1 MKLNFDDF
9 LEARLEH
16 KTNMQDHNP
25 HKRKKQQVIIKN
37 QDEDFLCS
45 CFLWMSGLKSLQSSV
60 YESWSSTPILHL
72 TLTGTFVFAA
82 ITDMASATNFPCIS
96 YAYIRGT
103 LQINNVFDVSRKQI
117 WTFGSS
123 MRRTPKH
130 PCPATFGLGHP
141 QLIDNRGEASVMGLN
156 KRWET
161 YMVHGKSRTNLRL
174 ISS

>member
-1 MKLNFDDF
+1 MIF
-9 LEARLEH
+9 LKQGLSIKQTCWIITHRRER
-16 KTNMQDHNP
+16 N
-25 HKRKKQQVIIKN
+25 KRKYIKKN
-37 QDEDFLCS
+37 KNWRIFSFL
-45 CFLWMSGLKSLQSSV
+45 FLWMSGSLKSLHSSL

-96 YAYIRGT
+96 YAYIRGSP
-103 LQINNVFDVSRKQI
+103 QISNVFDISSKQI

-123 MRRTPKH
+123 IRRTPKH

-141 QLIDNRGEASVMGLN
+141 QLLDNRKGVSVMGLY
-156 KRWET
+156 KKLET
-161 YMVHGKSRTNLRL
+161 YIVNGKRTNFKL